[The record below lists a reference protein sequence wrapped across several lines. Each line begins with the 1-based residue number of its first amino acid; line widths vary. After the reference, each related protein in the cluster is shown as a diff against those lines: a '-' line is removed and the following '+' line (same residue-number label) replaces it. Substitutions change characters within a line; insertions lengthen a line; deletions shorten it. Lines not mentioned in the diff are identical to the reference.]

1 MSEVPGKFI
10 GRESGFDEPTTDSR
24 GVSAPQKSK
33 LAGFV
38 T

>member
-10 GRESGFDEPTTDSR
+10 GSESGFDEPPIDSQ
-24 GVSAPQKSK
+24 GVSTPQKSK